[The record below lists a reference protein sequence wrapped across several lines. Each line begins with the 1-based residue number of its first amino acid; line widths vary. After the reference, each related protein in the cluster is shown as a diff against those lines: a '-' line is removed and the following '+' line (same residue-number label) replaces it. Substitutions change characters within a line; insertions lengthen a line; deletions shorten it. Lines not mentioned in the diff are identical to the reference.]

1 MTRPERIAST
11 SLATQRDTALPLWQ
25 QIEAA
30 LLKDIRS
37 SVLGEGAR
45 LPSALQ
51 LAKRFGVNRH
61 TVRRAID
68 ALEERGFVRTEIGR
82 GSFVQEHPYHYP
94 IGRRTRFGKA
104 MHNLNVESS
113 YHFIEASVQI
123 PSRLVARSL
132 GLISGERVH
141 RLVYFTQVE
150 GRTIDH
156 SEAYFPASRF
166 PGLAEIFRHQLS
178 VTRTLAEYGVSDY
191 LRKHTSVM
199 AKLPSTE
206 VARVIGQSTR
216 RPVLCVHSLNVD
228 PQGVP
233 VQFGITSFAGDW
245 VQLMVMTDS

>member
-1 MTRPERIAST
+1 MTNHGTST
-11 SLATQRDTALPLWQ
+11 GLATQRAAALPLWQ
-25 QIEAA
+25 QIEVS

-37 SVLGEGAR
+37 NVLGEGAR
-45 LPSALQ
+45 LPSALE

-94 IGRRTRFGKA
+94 IGRRTRWGKA

-113 YHFIEASVQI
+113 YHFIEASVQV
-123 PSRLVARSL
+123 PSREVVRAL

-141 RLVYFTQVE
+141 RVVYSTQVE

-166 PGLAEIFRHQLS
+166 PGLEEVFRRQLS
-178 VTRTLAEYGVSDY
+178 VTRTLAEYGIGDY
-191 LRKHTSVM
+191 LRKHTAVM
-199 AKLPSTE
+199 AKLPSAE

-245 VQLMVMTDS
+245 VQLMVATEG